1 MVNLFQDKTSIN
13 ISISMIKLKAISYIF
28 SFLSF
33 LLFKSSTLSSQ
44 NDSIHFSNNT
54 HGISFDNETNRY
66 VLKGKPVSGT
76 IMSNDTI
83 FNLSNTGDTVVSL
96 SLKKY
101 VNGRISK
108 WLTFH
113 SNGQLLSEANYD
125 TSTIEIILPFTE
137 YEKDGK
143 IRSKYYYNVDSALV
157 KEVYDYENKDYE
169 KFSREIFDGNSHISP
184 RIELDIKNK
193 MPLTIVSHSEDN
205 DYVQGAWLL
214 FDSENMYRLS
224 MNSIYVKPGAL
235 FEQSKIQYYTKGRI
249 KSIVRTYEN
258 PKLKEEIKFDENGDL
273 MQFIIRQDDKIIYH
287 MP

>member
-1 MVNLFQDKTSIN
+1 M
-13 ISISMIKLKAISYIF
+13 KAITYIF
-28 SFLSF
+28 PLLTF
-33 LLFKSSTLSSQ
+33 LLFKYSTLSSQ
-44 NDSIHFSNNT
+44 NDSIHFGYNT
-54 HGISFDNETNRY
+54 HGISFNNETNRY
-66 VLKGKPVSGT
+66 VLKGKAVSGT

-83 FNLSNTGDTVVSL
+83 FNLRSKGDTVVSL
-96 SLKKY
+96 SLKKF

-108 WLTFH
+108 WLKFY

-125 TSTIEIILPFTE
+125 TTTIEIILPFTV
-137 YEKDGK
+137 YEEDGK
-143 IRSKYYYNVDSALV
+143 ISSKYYYSDDSALV
-157 KEVYDYENKDYE
+157 KEVYDYENKGYE

-184 RIELDIKNK
+184 RIELDLKNK

-214 FDSENMYRLS
+214 FDKENMYRLS

-258 PKLKEEIKFDENGDL
+258 LKLKEEIKFDENGDL
-273 MQFIIRQDDKIIYH
+273 IQFIIRQDDKIIYH
-287 MP
+287 IP